1 MGDSKQVKIKKFDSI
16 NVVPFIDIM
25 LVLLVVVLT
34 TASFIAKGNIP
45 VELPKAQATANNTK
59 EKIEILVTI
68 TKENKIYFNDNEV
81 QLDEVDA
88 TLKNYNNDENLF
100 KISCDKNA
108 KFEYFVTLLD
118 RFKIAN
124 LTNLAIVT
132 QQ

>member
-1 MGDSKQVKIKKFDSI
+1 MKIKKFDSI

-45 VELPKAQATANNTK
+45 VELPKAQATTNNTK
-59 EKIEILVTI
+59 EKTEIVVTI
-68 TKENKIYFNDNEV
+68 TKENKIYFDNNEV
-81 QLDEVDA
+81 ELTEVDA
-88 TLKNYNNDENLF
+88 KLQNYKNDESLF

-118 RFKIAN
+118 KFKVAN

>member
-45 VELPKAQATANNTK
+45 VELPKAQATVNNTK

-68 TKENKIYFNDNEV
+68 TKENKIYFDDNEV
-81 QLDEVDA
+81 QLADVDA
-88 TLKNYNNDENLF
+88 KLQNYNNDENLF

-108 KFEYFVTLLD
+108 KFEYFVVLLD